1 MLGTTLVIV
10 NPAARSGKA
19 AQIAAQAASVLE
31 NIKASSP
38 RGLEKYAFHYTVA
51 PLDATRFISNEG
63 AHYRTIITIGG
74 DGIVNEVING
84 LMAIPSEHRPRLCV
98 IPCGNGDDFA
108 RTLSLPRNPTKA
120 LQLLSSH
127 ALTPKRI
134 DLGKANNHWFVETL
148 SFGLDAAIA
157 LETQELRKKTN
168 RTGTSLY
175 VQCGFD
181 QLKNHRDIHKVRVT
195 LDNHP
200 TQTISCYLLA
210 IQNGQSY
217 GGGFKVCPQAQINDG
232 FLDICYVE
240 PHLSFAAATKLFI
253 KAKEGKHVRH
263 PHVKFL
269 KAKKII
275 LEFDQFLSAQIDGEL
290 FTDNKVTIEVFPGEI
305 EVLMP

>member
-19 AQIAAQAASVLE
+19 AQIAAQAASILE

-38 RGLEKYAFHYTVA
+38 HGLEKYAFHYTVA

-84 LMAIPSEHRPRLCV
+84 LMAMPSQHRPRLCV

-127 ALTPKRI
+127 TLTPKRI
-134 DLGKANNHWFVETL
+134 DLGKANNHWFAETL

-157 LETQELRKKTN
+157 LGTQELRKKTN

-175 VQCGFD
+175 VQCGLD
-181 QLKNHRDIHKVRVT
+181 QLKKSSRY
-195 LDNHP
+195 
-200 TQTISCYLLA
+200 S
-210 IQNGQSY
+210 
-217 GGGFKVCPQAQINDG
+217 
-232 FLDICYVE
+232 
-240 PHLSFAAATKLFI
+240 
-253 KAKEGKHVRH
+253 
-263 PHVKFL
+263 
-269 KAKKII
+269 
-275 LEFDQFLSAQIDGEL
+275 
-290 FTDNKVTIEVFPGEI
+290 
-305 EVLMP
+305 